1 MRPSGRTALHIYYIT
16 YFNAFQAEG
25 EIIMKKMNSINETFK
40 LCKEHNIG
48 ISRRLLLTLV
58 NSGEIPSVK
67 AGRSILVNWEGL
79 MKYLDNHTITQ
90 DEPVSRIRKITA

>member
-1 MRPSGRTALHIYYIT
+1 
-16 YFNAFQAEG
+16 
-25 EIIMKKMNSINETFK
+25 MKKMNSINETFK
-40 LCKEHNIG
+40 LCNEHEIG